1 MLHTE
6 QEILTASIT
15 VEAALSFSLVL
26 FILFLTLGPIFI
38 LKSSEEIILATDNQS
53 KLISYYEM
61 LKENLDND
69 NTDYKRLANNEL
81 NDEIYVND
89 TEVDSKDVFSNVI
102 YESLINLCNYELL
115 YVNIKHNLNENQNED
130 NAFDNISL
138 LLPYDIDVYDE
149 KNKNIKYDFVT
160 WFKLPFNLFGINDLN
175 QRFVSLRR
183 AFVGVDGDRY
193 EQDVESENDV
203 DKVYIANNHTQS
215 NVYHT
220 DRYCTY
226 LEKKTSQI
234 TFSLLLEKENSNGEK
249 YTACD
254 YCLRNIHL
262 SASSKIFITQY
273 GDKYHYLERCPKMTA
288 IVKEI
293 TIDEAN
299 ERGMRACSKC
309 SKNEDARD

>member
-1 MLHTE
+1 MHRIEYDSLG
-6 QEILTASIT
+6 ASIT

-61 LKENLDND
+61 LKENLDSD

-89 TEVDSKDVFSNVI
+89 AEVENKDVFSNVI
-102 YESLINLCNYELL
+102 FESLVNLCNYELL
-115 YVNIKHNLNENQNED
+115 YANIKHNLNENQND
-130 NAFDNISL
+130 YNAFDNLSI

-149 KNKNIKYDFVT
+149 KTKIIKYDFFT
-160 WFKLPFNLFGINDLN
+160 WFKLPYNLFGINDIN

-183 AFVGVDGDRY
+183 VFVGVDGDRY
-193 EQDVESENDV
+193 GENIEPEADS
-203 DKVYIANNHTQS
+203 DKVFITKNHIYS
-215 NVYHT
+215 HIYHV

-226 LEKKTSQI
+226 LEKHTTQI
-234 TFSLLLEKENSNGEK
+234 TFSSLSENENHNGDQ

-254 YCLRNIHL
+254 YCLRNTLL
-262 SASSKIFITQY
+262 SDNSKIYITQY
-273 GDKYHYLERCPKMTA
+273 GDRYHYLERCPKMTA

-293 TIDEAN
+293 TLDEAN
-299 ERGMRACSKC
+299 ERGMRACAKC
-309 SKNEDARD
+309 SRNDDE

>member
-6 QEILTASIT
+6 QERLTASIT

-26 FILFLTLGPIFI
+26 FILFLTLGPLFI

-115 YVNIKHNLNENQNED
+115 YVNIKNNLNENQKED
-130 NAFDNISL
+130 NVFDNISL

-175 QRFVSLRR
+175 QRFISLRR

-193 EQDVESENDV
+193 EQYIETGNDNG
-203 DKVYIANNHTQS
+203 KVYIAKNNVFS
-215 NVYHT
+215 NIYHI
-220 DRYCTY
+220 DRYCSY
-226 LEKKTSQI
+226 LEKSTIQI
-234 TFSLLLEKENSNGEK
+234 TFSSLLNKDNYNGKK

>member
-1 MLHTE
+1 MHHIETDSLV
-6 QEILTASIT
+6 ASIT

-53 KLISYYEM
+53 KQISYYEM

-81 NDEIYVND
+81 NDEIYVNNV
-89 TEVDSKDVFSNVI
+89 EVENDDIFSNVI
-102 YESLINLCNYELL
+102 YESLVNLCNYRLL
-115 YVNIKHNLNENQNED
+115 YSNIKHNLNKNNNEY
-130 NAFDNISL
+130 NAYDNISL

-149 KNKNIKYDFVT
+149 KTKIIKYDFFT
-160 WFKLPFNLFGINDLN
+160 WFKLPYNLFGINDLN
-175 QRFVSLRR
+175 QRFVSFRR

-193 EQDVESENDV
+193 GDDNESENNS
-203 DKVYIANNHTQS
+203 DKVYIANNYIYSQ
-215 NVYHT
+215 VYHV

-226 LEKKTSQI
+226 LEKHTTQI
-234 TFSLLLEKENSNGEK
+234 TFGSLSDNVNNNGEN
-249 YTACD
+249 YTACE
-254 YCLRNIHL
+254 YCIKNNHL
-262 SASSKIFITQY
+262 SDNSKIYITQY

-299 ERGMRACSKC
+299 ERGLRACSKC
-309 SKNEDARD
+309 SKSDDG